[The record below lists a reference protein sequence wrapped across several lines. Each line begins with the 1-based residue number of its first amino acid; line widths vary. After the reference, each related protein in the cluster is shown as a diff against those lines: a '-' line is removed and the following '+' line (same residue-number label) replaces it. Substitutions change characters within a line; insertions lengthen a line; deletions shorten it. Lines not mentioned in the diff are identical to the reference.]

1 MKILIVC
8 TGNSC
13 RSQMAE
19 GWFRFFLPNVEVFS
33 AGTKP
38 EQVNKFAIEVMR
50 SVGIDI
56 SEYKSNSIEEY
67 QNFDF
72 DFVITVCDNA
82 KEKCPVFVSDSD
94 IVHHSFIDPAKDK
107 GNNQEIL
114 VVYEKVRDQLK
125 EYIASFI
132 NKYKL

>member
-1 MKILIVC
+1 
-8 TGNSC
+8 
-13 RSQMAE
+13 MAE

-82 KEKCPVFVSDSD
+82 KEKCPVFVSDSV
-94 IVHHSFIDPAKDK
+94 IVHHSFIDPAKAK
-107 GNNQEIL
+107 GTNQEIL

-132 NKYKL
+132 NKYKI

>member
-82 KEKCPVFVSDSD
+82 KEKCPVFVSDSV
-94 IVHHSFIDPAKDK
+94 IVHHSFIDPAKAK
-107 GNNQEIL
+107 GTNQEIL

-132 NKYKL
+132 NKYKI

>member
-1 MKILIVC
+1 MKILIIC

-19 GWFRFFLPNVEVFS
+19 GWFRFFLPHAKVFS
-33 AGTKP
+33 GGTNP
-38 EQVNKFAIEVMR
+38 EKVNKFAIAVMQ

-56 SEYKSNSIEEY
+56 SDYKSNSIEEY
-67 QNFDF
+67 FDAHF

-82 KEKCPVFVSDSD
+82 REKCPVFLSDSV
-94 IVHHSFIDPAKDK
+94 IVHHSFIDPAKAK
-107 GNNQEIL
+107 GTNQEKL

-125 EYIASFI
+125 EYIFSFI